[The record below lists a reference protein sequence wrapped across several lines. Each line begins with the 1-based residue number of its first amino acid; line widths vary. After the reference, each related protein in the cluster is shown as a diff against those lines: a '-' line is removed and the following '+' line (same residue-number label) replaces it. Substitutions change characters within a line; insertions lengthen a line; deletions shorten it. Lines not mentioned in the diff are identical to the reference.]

1 MLGGSGP
8 NWMCQHNKVG
18 SADLCGAANCLFQS
32 LRDLVD
38 ADVSPP
44 VERGHHDVARAL
56 VHSAAAGDDDTA
68 QRRIMGT
75 RRIVRPDASQGPTP
89 RNQADRAGARD
100 LRHSVTQRMA
110 RVSTTTFLDRL
121 DIERQRELL
130 ALGRVRRY
138 PAHSIVFF
146 DGDEAHDVVIVR
158 AGQVKVSVTLDGHEV
173 LLDVLSAG
181 DVLGELSA
189 IDGGPRSATATALT
203 DTDVSVITAD
213 AFSKFIH
220 DHGDVAVVLMRSVA
234 GRLRNASRR
243 QVEYGALDAVG
254 RVCRRLVE
262 MIDRYGRPAEPGVV
276 IEGPLSQ
283 TDIAAWAGLSREAVV
298 KSLRALRALGWVTTT
313 ARGVTVVD
321 VDAVTT
327 RASISLG

>member
-1 MLGGSGP
+1 M
-8 NWMCQHNKVG
+8 
-18 SADLCGAANCLFQS
+18 
-32 LRDLVD
+32 
-38 ADVSPP
+38 
-44 VERGHHDVARAL
+44 ARA
-56 VHSAAAGDDDTA
+56 STA
-68 QRRIMGT
+68 
-75 RRIVRPDASQGPTP
+75 
-89 RNQADRAGARD
+89 
-100 LRHSVTQRMA
+100 
-110 RVSTTTFLDRL
+110 TFLDRL
-121 DIERQRELL
+121 DVERQRELL

-138 PAHSIVFF
+138 PTHSFVFF
-146 DGDEAHDVVIVR
+146 EGDDAQDVVIVR
-158 AGQVKVSVTLDGHEV
+158 AGQVKVSVTLEGHEV
-173 LLDVLSAG
+173 LLDVLGAG

-203 DTDVSVITAD
+203 DTDASVITAD
-213 AFSKFIH
+213 AFSKFID
-220 DHGDVAVVLMRSVA
+220 DHGDVARVLMRSVA
-234 GRLRNASRR
+234 SRLRDASRR

-262 MIDRYGRPAEPGVV
+262 MIDRYGRPAGAGVV

-298 KSLRALRALGWVTTT
+298 KSLHALRALGWVTTT